1 MSGKMGNLPPTTF
14 VTEFDDEDEEEEDEE
29 EQDEEEYI
37 PQNNLKTNV
46 TIIDKDLQQ
55 QT

>member
-1 MSGKMGNLPPTTF
+1 MGVLPPTTF

-29 EQDEEEYI
+29 EEDEEEEYI
-37 PQNNLKTNV
+37 LQNNLKTNV

-55 QT
+55 Q